1 MSSVINDKI
10 YLSALLKSI
19 AIFFREKL
27 NINEH
32 SNDCML
38 ILLAPSIEQTD
49 LCQLYPNGFTGER
62 LYQILQQFLEL
73 EEKIESIWQHL
84 DKNELS
90 SFPILRLQYDEVIN
104 HDSFN
109 WFDDKLNNYIEICD
123 LLSFELR
130 EGMLK
135 HLRNKYNLTFEPTS
149 GMIDIAESTVDI
161 YNITNKST
169 INKNKG
175 DITTTG
181 GRIISS
187 KKQLKSIEKK
197 KRETAKIPQDSLQI
211 NSEKSEIAEFKT
223 VTSIDG
229 SVEPANDIP
238 YNKNS
243 SKMKVTTKKQ
253 TIVNTDN
260 QSSVNK
266 VIKSAG
272 YSRASS
278 SKNLGLNYNIEY
290 SRLSR
295 TASASGIKRKIG
307 LNNYDKE
314 YNLSV
319 RSGILNYKYTVGN
332 ALLEAQVL
340 RRALKYV
347 SKQGGTKQQLAIKK
361 IRVWWII
368 VYPRYKY
375 IRKLSLNSVIAN
387 ILFEIC
393 DTAVVK
399 SIIRKKRHLR
409 HRREHAARVI
419 QQALRAWKKESLWLL
434 KKNSQFIR
442 ASRLKRNISIWSFK
456 ILIGLALWKYTKK
469 WRKRFMKRNPYRRPL
484 YYVNF
489 MEKWFMLQK
498 QSIVERKK
506 IEITT
511 EESENIDKKRHNYVS
526 KANRAAI
533 VIQKYVRRLIVK
545 HKLKNQRYLM
555 FMKKKISRFMISTNI
570 SSRIRNKRNRIAA
583 AILLQKWSR
592 GFIERMR
599 LFRRF
604 DAGIKI
610 YKFFI
615 KIKSHASLRKSL
627 RRVER
632 PITIVLRGLRNIH
645 DTFDDGT
652 DGISCKISIWW
663 NPLLHI
669 ISENDFQTIL
679 TTKQPQLIY
688 TSKSY
693 PMTPLHV
700 NAQSVTNPTSLP
712 NIIQNS
718 STQAPSITNRLSIS
732 LFSSPSIKLIHKSGN
747 SGSNLNTVSSSI
759 GKKNKWICKFDEEV
773 EKIKIPGCHCNCLI
787 KFEFIIGERKIG
799 AHVYYMSKEG
809 GLMFWNGNYSR
820 TMVSYAQRKAALN
833 GRSNTPD
840 LLGSRKRETKV
851 ENSEMPVFDYSICTG
866 PPMRS
871 RCQWGR
877 VKFHGSGPGKRSMQQ
892 KGLLI
897 SLLEKWVKFYISV
910 DGEALM
916 LFDSK
921 TTTQYFYKINVKE
934 FKSIRVEQG
943 VATRNEDNTSK
954 ILLEDLMDVVLVTT
968 HDVVYFRFF
977 DTGSRVFWTE
987 TFNAIIEFNKKT
999 SSGSI
1004 NNNNNTFLSGLGFKL

>member
-10 YLSALLKSI
+10 YLSELIKKI
-19 AIFFREKL
+19 ASFSREKFK
-27 NINEH
+27 INEH
-32 SNDCML
+32 SNDCIL
-38 ILLAPSIEQTD
+38 ILLFPLIEQTD
-49 LCQLYPNGFTGER
+49 LCQLYANGFTGER
-62 LYQILQQFLEL
+62 LYQTLKQFLEL
-73 EEKIESIWQHL
+73 EEKIESIWQHM

-90 SFPILRLQYDEVIN
+90 SLPTLRLQYDEIIN
-104 HDSFN
+104 HDLFQWFN
-109 WFDDKLNNYIEICD
+109 DKLNNYAVICD
-123 LLSFELR
+123 TLLFELS

-135 HLRNKYNLTFEPTS
+135 QLRNNYNVTIEPNS
-149 GMIDIAESTVDI
+149 GIIDSAKSNIAS
-161 YNITNKST
+161 KST
-169 INKNKG
+169 IHKIKG
-175 DITTTG
+175 EITTGG

-197 KRETAKIPQDSLQI
+197 SRETVKMSDDLLQI
-211 NSEKSEIAEFKT
+211 NTESSEIAEFKV

-229 SVEPANDIP
+229 SIEPANDGTS
-238 YNKNS
+238 NKSS
-243 SKMKVTTKKQ
+243 SKMKLTTKKQ
-253 TIVNTDN
+253 TIVSTDN

-266 VIKSAG
+266 VIKSTG

-278 SKNLGLNYNIEY
+278 SKNLGVNYDIEH

-295 TASASGIKRKIG
+295 TVSASKIKRKIV

-387 ILFEIC
+387 ILFEIT

-434 KKNSQFIR
+434 KKNSQFVR
-442 ASRLKRNISIWSFK
+442 ASRLKRNISIWSFR

-469 WRKRFMKRNPYRRPL
+469 WRQRFMKRNPYRRPL
-484 YYVNF
+484 YFVNF
-489 MEKWFMLQK
+489 MEKWFTLQR

-506 IEITT
+506 IEITS
-511 EESENIDKKRHNYVS
+511 EESENIDKKRQNYVS

-545 HKLKNQRYLM
+545 HRIKNQRYLM

-570 SSRIRNKRNRIAA
+570 SSRIRIKRNRVAA
-583 AILLQKWSR
+583 AILLQKVGR

-610 YKFFI
+610 YKFFL
-615 KIKSHASLRKSL
+615 KIKSHSSLRKSL

-645 DTFDDGT
+645 DSFDDGT
-652 DGISCKISIWW
+652 NGISCKICIWW

-669 ISENDFQTIL
+669 IGENDFQTIL

-688 TSKSY
+688 TSKVY
-693 PMTPLHV
+693 PMTPMHV
-700 NAQSVTNPTSLP
+700 YANNASNVTSLP
-712 NIIQNS
+712 TIIKDS
-718 STQAPSITNRLSIS
+718 SPPSFEKAPSIKNRLSFV
-732 LFSSPSIKLIHKSGN
+732 LFSSPSTINLRNKSHN
-747 SGSNLNTVSSSI
+747 SLNTATSTNV
-759 GKKNKWICKFDEEV
+759 KKTKWICKFDEEV

-787 KFEFIIGERKIG
+787 KFEFVIGERKIG

-820 TMVSYAQRKAALN
+820 SIMTYAQRKTALS
-833 GRSNTPD
+833 GRSNT
-840 LLGSRKRETKV
+840 LELVGSRKGETKI
-851 ENSEMPVFDYSICTG
+851 ENTELPLFDYSIYTG

-877 VKFHGSGPGKRSMQQ
+877 VKFHGNGPGKRSMQQ

-897 SLLEKWVKFYISV
+897 SLLEKWFKFYISV
-910 DGEALM
+910 DGESLM

-921 TTTQYFYKINVKE
+921 TTTQCFYKINVKD

-954 ILLEDLMDVVLVTT
+954 VLVEDLMDVILVTT
-968 HDVVYFRFF
+968 YDIIYFRFF
-977 DTGSRVFWTE
+977 DTGSRIFWTD
-987 TFNAIIEFNKKT
+987 TFNAIIEFNKK
-999 SSGSI
+999 SSNGSF